1 MSFSKNLVVVA
12 CFTLALLIASSYGGE
27 LAGAVA
33 PSHAGGIPAQ
43 CFERTAIMCRSDHT
57 MCLTICLEKDG
68 PYIGGYCS
76 KSARSCYCSKRCIM
90 APAPGG
96 AAGPGPAAA

>member
-1 MSFSKNLVVVA
+1 MSFIKNLVVVA

-33 PSHAGGIPAQ
+33 PSHGGIPAQ